1 MNITDLIVLGCSVL
15 LIWRGAS
22 RGFVRS
28 ILGPICLILAT
39 LLATYYFNTTKNI
52 LIALLIGLFGPM
64 ALHFFLSNYL
74 KLWHGMTNPEWK
86 PNPLSRI
93 SGAALTL
100 IWGWVFIGMTL
111 ILLTILP
118 NFVDGIKQLNQVV
131 RSSVSYGLIKP
142 FIHTESTA
150 KTTATPAQSTNNTDI
165 AQIAN
170 DPRFQEV
177 INDPDVQQAIAAN
190 DFTAMMSNPKIMA
203 LTQQLMQDPDMIK
216 KLLSLQGQLQQNT
229 PAKQ

>member
-1 MNITDLIVLGCSVL
+1 MNTTDLIVLGCAAL

-39 LLATYYFNTTKNI
+39 LLATYYFNSTKNI
-52 LIALLIGLFGPM
+52 VISLLIGLFGPM

-86 PNPLSRI
+86 PNPLSRL
-93 SGAALTL
+93 SGALLTL
-100 IWGWVFIGMTL
+100 IWGLVFIGMTL
-111 ILLTILP
+111 VLLTLIP
-118 NFVDGIKQLNQVV
+118 PFADGIKQISQNV
-131 RSSVSYGLIKP
+131 RSSISYSLIKP
-142 FIHTESTA
+142 FIQATPPA
-150 KTTATPAQSTNNTDI
+150 KTSATTSQSANNNDI

-177 INDPDVQQAIAAN
+177 INDPEIQRAIENN
-190 DFTAMMSNPKIMA
+190 DFAKLMSNPKIMS
-203 LTQQLMQDPDMIK
+203 LTQSLMQDPEMIK
-216 KLLSLQGQLQQNT
+216 KLMTMHSQLQQN
-229 PAKQ
+229 PSK